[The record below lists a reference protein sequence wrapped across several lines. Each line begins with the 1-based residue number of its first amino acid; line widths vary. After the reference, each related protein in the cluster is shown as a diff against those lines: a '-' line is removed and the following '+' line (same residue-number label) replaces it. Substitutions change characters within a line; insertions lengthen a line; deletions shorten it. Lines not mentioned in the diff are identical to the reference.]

1 MKHPT
6 IWLVT
11 LTLLAFTLIS
21 TDART
26 AVGPSTPGNFRL
38 VDRTGS
44 QLRLD
49 WDWVSGG
56 VGAIH
61 YELSYAD
68 KTIVLNQYYP
78 GTRQDVSDLDLTPDH
93 SYTFSLRAI
102 DDAGNASTAA
112 LLLFET
118 TPPGP
123 PSDLRQLSTRRITY
137 NDGHHEDYPDLISF
151 VPARDNAGQIRH
163 YEAVLDSQSFGSIRT
178 AMELGIDDRFS
189 LFRLVSEAYMSIPC
203 GPTALRLRAYDAS
216 LNAGPLSP
224 PLTVVF
230 PESEFCH

>member
-1 MKHPT
+1 VTYPIT
-6 IWLVT
+6 RLVT
-11 LTLLAFTLIS
+11 LTSVALAMTGIVAQS
-21 TDART
+21 
-26 AVGPSTPGNFRL
+26 AVAPSTPGNFQIVSRS
-38 VDRTGS
+38 GS
-44 QLRLD
+44 QLRLN

-78 GTRQDVSDLDLTPDH
+78 GTTQDVSDLDLTPDH
-93 SYTFSLRAI
+93 TYTFGLRAI
-102 DDAGNASTAA
+102 DEAGNASTAA

-118 TPPGP
+118 TPPEP
-123 PSDLRQLSTRRITY
+123 PSNLQQLSTRRITY

-151 VPARDNAGQIRH
+151 NLARDNAGRIRH
-163 YEAVLDSQSFGSIRT
+163 YEAVLDSQSFGSI
-178 AMELGIDDRFS
+178 AMEPGIENRFS
-189 LFRLVSEAYMSIPC
+189 LFRLVSEAYISIPC
-203 GPTALRLRAYDAS
+203 GPTTLRLRAYDSS
-216 LNAGPLSP
+216 LNAGPFSE